1 VTSVVPGGTSQQ
13 AVEATTDAQGGG
25 RGHLALKKV
34 LGPAHIWG
42 LGVGIVL
49 VGEYM
54 GWNFSVQKGGMF
66 GALIAAWVVGVL
78 YTCVAMIDSEV
89 TSTVAAAG
97 GQYTQAKHMIGP
109 LMAFNVGLFLVLE
122 YTMLAAADANVMSY
136 LVSTIANHL
145 GYTGDVNQYAFIIL
159 AVMVLAFLNYRGVLT
174 TLSINL
180 VITAIAALAIV
191 VLFVATQGWST
202 DAQLHFQ
209 GLVSYHANALPYGW
223 LGVLAAFQ
231 FGMWYYLGIEGTC
244 QAAEECRSAA
254 RSIPLG
260 TMTGIITL
268 LIAAVLTWYVCAGS
282 LPWQYLGV
290 SITPLFDTAL
300 VNAGGAVAGLL
311 AVGTVFATL
320 ASANGCIND
329 ASRAWFSMG
338 RDNYLPSWFGAIHP
352 RYRTPFRAILFLVP
366 VAIAFA
372 ILPVLLNKPELLAT
386 VITFSILSALLMYSF
401 MVPNMFRFRKLWPV
415 GVLHRGYTHPLHPLP
430 AITLAVIA
438 ALVLFAT
445 FLGYGTTLVT
455 LVIFYLLASIW
466 FVLFRYKYVR
476 RGKQFS
482 MPWPRPK
489 GY

>member
-1 VTSVVPGGTSQQ
+1 MTDLQQRPPETPGPPAPPRDGLS
-13 AVEATTDAQGGG
+13 
-25 RGHLALKKV
+25 LSKV
-34 LGPAHIWG
+34 LGPIHIWG

-54 GWNFSVQKGGMF
+54 GWNFAVGKGGMF

-122 YTMLAAADANVMSY
+122 YTMLEAADANVMSY
-136 LVSTIANHL
+136 LATTVASQL
-145 GYTGDVNQYAFIIL
+145 GYEGSVNQYAFIVL
-159 AVMVLAFLNYRGVLT
+159 AVMVLAFLNYRGVLA
-174 TLSINL
+174 TLSVNF
-180 VITAIAALAIV
+180 VITAIAFVAII
-191 VLFVATQGWST
+191 VLFFGVRGFDPTS
-202 DAQLHFQ
+202 QLHFA
-209 GLVSYHANALPYGW
+209 GLSSSDSNGLPYGW
-223 LGVLAAFQ
+223 LGVFAALQ

-268 LIAAVLTWYVCAGS
+268 LIAAALTWFVCAG
-282 LPWQYLGV
+282 LMPWQYLGV
-290 SITPLFDTAL
+290 SITPLFDAAL
-300 VNAGGAVAGLL
+300 MTGTKYLAVLL
-311 AVGTVFATL
+311 AIGTILATL

-338 RDNYLPSWFGAIHP
+338 RDNYLPAWFGAIHP
-352 RYRTPFRAILFLVP
+352 RYRTPFRSIVFLVP

-372 ILPVLLNKPELLAT
+372 VLPVLLDKPELLGT
-386 VITFSILSALLMYSF
+386 IITFSILSALLMYSF
-401 MVPNMFRFRKLWPV
+401 MVPNMFRFRKLWPL
-415 GVLHRGYTHPLHPLP
+415 GTLRRGYTHPFHPLP
-430 AITLAVIA
+430 AITLGLIA
-438 ALVLFAT
+438 ALVFFAT

-455 LVIFYLLASIW
+455 LVVFYLLASVW
-466 FVLFRYKYVR
+466 FVVFRYRYVA
-476 RGKQFS
+476 RGRQFT